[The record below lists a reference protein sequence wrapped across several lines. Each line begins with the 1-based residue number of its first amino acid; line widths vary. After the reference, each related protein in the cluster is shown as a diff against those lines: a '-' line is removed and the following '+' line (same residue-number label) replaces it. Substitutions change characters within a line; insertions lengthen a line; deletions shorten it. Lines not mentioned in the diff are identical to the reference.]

1 VWISYSQ
8 LKLFEQCP
16 RSYKFRYIEKS
27 PPKVKP
33 ILIMAN
39 SVHAALK
46 DFFLISDAT
55 LRTKEAL
62 EGLLRKAW
70 RINPDRKKAFANTQ
84 EEKTWGEKAL
94 AMLGNFYEKQ
104 DIKANPLAV
113 EELYK
118 AQFDSGIV
126 LCGKVDRIDTDQDG
140 SLRIIDYKTGKAP
153 KDGDKFLTGDYQLGM
168 YGILV
173 RKKMF
178 AKIEKIMYIFLEDNT
193 VISVKP
199 TVEYLDNILEKI
211 LGMAKTV
218 TQEKVYPPN
227 PGSFCRICD
236 YFELCDSALKTVSPE
251 AVEQEAVPF

>member
-1 VWISYSQ
+1 MWISYSQ

-16 RSYKFRYIEKS
+16 KAYKYRYIEKA
-27 PPKVKP
+27 PPKIKP

-46 DFFLISDAT
+46 DFFLIPDINQ
-55 LRTKEAL
+55 RTKQVL
-62 EGLLRKAW
+62 EDLLRKAW
-70 RINPDRKKAFANTQ
+70 RINPDRKKAFTAMQ

-94 AMLGNFYEKQ
+94 SMLGNFYNKQ

-118 AQFDSGIV
+118 AQFDSGII

-140 SLRIIDYKTGKAP
+140 SLKIIDYKTGKSP
-153 KDGDKFLTGDYQLGM
+153 KDGDKFLTSDYQLGM

-193 VISVKP
+193 ELSVTP
-199 TVEYLDNILEKI
+199 TVEYLDGILEKI
-211 LGMAKTV
+211 LEMAKIV
-218 TQEKVYPPN
+218 TREKVYPPN

-236 YFELCDSALKTVSPE
+236 YFEQCDSALK
-251 AVEQEAVPF
+251 AVIPVIVGQEEVPF